1 MGLGLS
7 ISREEVERIAR
18 LASLAV
24 DEASIPEL
32 TRQIG
37 DILQYVARL
46 DDLEPGDTSVPFRPG
61 LARAPLRAD
70 VTAPIRM
77 TLSPREMAPDFER
90 GLYMVPRVGGLG
102 DDT

>member
-7 ISREEVERIAR
+7 ISPEEVERIAR

-24 DEASIPEL
+24 DEASIAEL

-37 DILQYVARL
+37 DILQYVAQL
-46 DDLEPGDTSVPFRPG
+46 EDLEPDNASVAFRPG
-61 LARAPLRAD
+61 PASAPLRAD
-70 VTAPIRM
+70 VTTPISM
-77 TLSPREMAPDFER
+77 AFSPQEMAPDFEQ
-90 GLYMVPRVGGLG
+90 GFYIVPRVGGLG

>member
-1 MGLGLS
+1 MGPGLS
-7 ISREEVERIAR
+7 ISPEEVERIAR

-37 DILQYVARL
+37 DILQYVAQL
-46 DDLEPGDTSVPFRPG
+46 EDLEPDNTSVAFRPG
-61 LARAPLRAD
+61 PASAPLRAD
-70 VTAPIRM
+70 VTTPNPM
-77 TLSPREMAPDFER
+77 TFSPREMAPDFKR
-90 GLYMVPRVGGLG
+90 GFYIVPRVGGLG

>member
-7 ISREEVERIAR
+7 ISPEEVERIAR

-46 DDLEPGDTSVPFRPG
+46 EGLEPDDTSVAFRPG
-61 LARAPLRAD
+61 PASAPLRAD
-70 VTAPIRM
+70 VITPIPM
-77 TLSPREMAPDFER
+77 IFSPREMAPDFER
-90 GLYMVPRVGGLG
+90 GLYIVPRVGGLG

>member
-1 MGLGLS
+1 MS
-7 ISREEVERIAR
+7 ISPEEVERIAR

-37 DILQYVARL
+37 DILHYVAQL
-46 DDLEPGDTSVPFRPG
+46 DDLEPDDTSVAFRPG
-61 LARAPLRAD
+61 PASAPLRAD
-70 VTAPIRM
+70 VTTPTKM
-77 TLSPREMAPDFER
+77 TFLPREMAPDFEQ
-90 GLYMVPRVGGLG
+90 GLYIVPRVGGLG

>member
-1 MGLGLS
+1 MS

-18 LASLAV
+18 LASLAM
-24 DEASIPEL
+24 DEASTPEL

-37 DILQYVARL
+37 DILQYVAQL
-46 DDLEPGDTSVPFRPG
+46 DDLEPDNTSVAFRPG
-61 LARAPLRAD
+61 PASAPLRAD

-77 TLSPREMAPDFER
+77 TLSPREMAPDFEL
-90 GLYMVPRVGGLG
+90 GLYIVPRVGGLG

>member
-7 ISREEVERIAR
+7 ISRQEVKRIAH

-24 DEASIPEL
+24 DEASIAEL

-37 DILQYVARL
+37 DILQYVAQL
-46 DDLEPGDTSVPFRPG
+46 DDLEPDDASVAFRPG
-61 LARAPLRAD
+61 PASAPLRAD
-70 VTAPIRM
+70 VTTPIRM

-90 GLYMVPRVGGLG
+90 GLYIVPRVGGLG

>member
-1 MGLGLS
+1 MGLGMS
-7 ISREEVERIAR
+7 ISPEEVERIAR

-37 DILQYVARL
+37 DILQYVAQL
-46 DDLEPGDTSVPFRPG
+46 EDLEPDNTSVAFRPG
-61 LARAPLRAD
+61 PASAPLRAD
-70 VTAPIRM
+70 VTTPIPM
-77 TLSPREMAPDFER
+77 TFSPREMAPDFEQ
-90 GLYMVPRVGGLG
+90 GLYIVPRVGGLG

>member
-1 MGLGLS
+1 MN

-24 DEASIPEL
+24 DGASIPEL

-37 DILQYVARL
+37 DILQYVAQL
-46 DDLEPGDTSVPFRPG
+46 DDIEPDNTSVAFRPG
-61 LARAPLRAD
+61 PASAPLRAD
-70 VTAPIRM
+70 VTTPISM

-90 GLYMVPRVGGLG
+90 GLYIVPRVGGLG

>member
-1 MGLGLS
+1 MGLRLS
-7 ISREEVERIAR
+7 ISPEEVERIAR

-24 DEASIPEL
+24 DQASIPEL

-46 DDLEPGDTSVPFRPG
+46 EDLEPSDTSAAFRPG
-61 LARAPLRAD
+61 PASAPLRAD
-70 VTAPIRM
+70 VTTPIPM
-77 TLSPREMAPDFER
+77 TFSPREMAPDFER
-90 GLYMVPRVGGLG
+90 GLYIVPWVGGLG